1 MITKDFVEKA
11 SKTHKFVS
19 GGIGLFLSLVAVFVF
34 FKKCSTHNIS
44 GNWHL
49 ELNVEK
55 SAYKPY
61 IGETHT
67 QKVFFIQNENSVRG
81 DGEKWEYNGKYLPA
95 SAHRKLE
102 YEGFIDGRKLFA
114 KYVLYGLKRVSQGS
128 ITVEISDD
136 GKTMEGT
143 FMGTAG
149 ESSGTLKG
157 RKIED

>member
-44 GNWHL
+44 GNWCL

-61 IGETHT
+61 IGGTHT
-67 QKVFFIQNENSVRG
+67 LKVVFIQNENNVRG

-95 SAHRKLE
+95 KEHRKLE
-102 YEGFIDGRKLFA
+102 YDGSITGNKLFA

-128 ITVEISDD
+128 ITVKISDD
-136 GKTMEGT
+136 GKTMIGT
-143 FMGTAG
+143 FKETAG
-149 ESSGTLKG
+149 ESSGSLTG
-157 RKIED
+157 HKIED

>member
-1 MITKDFVEKA
+1 MKAKELIEKA
-11 SKTHKFVS
+11 TKTHKFLA
-19 GGIGLFLSLVAVFVF
+19 GGIGLFLGVIGVFAF
-34 FKKCSTHNIS
+34 FEKCSTENVS
-44 GNWHL
+44 GNWYI
-49 ELNVEK
+49 ELKVEK

-95 SAHRKLE
+95 EAHRKLE
-102 YEGFIDGRKLFA
+102 YEGFMDGNTLFA
-114 KYVLYGLKRVSQGS
+114 KYVLHGLKRVSEGS
-128 ITVEISDD
+128 ISVVISDD

-157 RKIED
+157 RKIEG